1 MGYAVVTGASG
12 GIGEQMST
20 VLAAHGHDLVLV
32 ARREAQLEALADKLR
47 TAYGVQVAVVPIDL
61 TEDDACERLHAIT
74 REAGYTVDILV
85 NNAGFGDW
93 GAFLDRSL
101 SRHENLLHL
110 NVLTLMRLSHLY
122 GRDMR
127 EAGGGR
133 ILNMAS
139 CAALC
144 GGPYMSGYYS
154 SKAWVLSFTLALA
167 KELRGTH
174 VSATALCPGPTATGF
189 EGAAGM
195 GASNLFTFM
204 GAQSARAV
212 AERGYKAMMA
222 GKTVAYHSPV
232 THLLNIGSRILP
244 RTTVARLA
252 GMANGNPTDRK
263 AR

>member
-1 MGYAVVTGASG
+1 M
-12 GIGEQMST
+12 
-20 VLAAHGHDLVLV
+20 
-32 ARREAQLEALADKLR
+32 
-47 TAYGVQVAVVPIDL
+47 
-61 TEDDACERLHAIT
+61 
-74 REAGYTVDILV
+74 
-85 NNAGFGDW
+85 
-93 GAFLDRSL
+93 
-101 SRHENLLHL
+101 
-110 NVLTLMRLSHLY
+110 
-122 GRDMR
+122 
-127 EAGGGR
+127 
-133 ILNMAS
+133 
-139 CAALC
+139 
-144 GGPYMSGYYS
+144 
-154 SKAWVLSFTLALA
+154 LSFTLALA

-232 THLLNIGSRILP
+232 TRLLNIGSRVLP